1 MSLRLRRT
9 KLADADLD
17 SIWLYIAADSVAAA
31 ERQIQRIEAAERR
44 LADFPELGPARPEL
58 RAGLRSWAVGAYLIV
73 YRIDPDALTIVRV
86 LHGARDLPGLFGA

>member
-17 SIWLYIAADSVAAA
+17 SIWLYIAADNVAAA

-58 RAGLRSWAVGAYLIV
+58 RAGLRSWTIGAYLIV